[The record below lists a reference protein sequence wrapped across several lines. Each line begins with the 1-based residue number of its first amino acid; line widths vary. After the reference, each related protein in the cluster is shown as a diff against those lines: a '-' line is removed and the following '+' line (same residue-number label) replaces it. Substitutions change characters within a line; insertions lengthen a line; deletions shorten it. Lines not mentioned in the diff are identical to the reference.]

1 MAKSNHSGEVMRD
14 QTIISRRGF
23 SLVEMLVVARI
34 VAVILGIVLCG
45 VIKALVA
52 VRALKS

>member
-1 MAKSNHSGEVMRD
+1 MRD
-14 QTIISRRGF
+14 QTTVSRRGF
-23 SLVEMLVVARI
+23 SLVEMLVVAGI

-45 VIKALVA
+45 VIKAIVA